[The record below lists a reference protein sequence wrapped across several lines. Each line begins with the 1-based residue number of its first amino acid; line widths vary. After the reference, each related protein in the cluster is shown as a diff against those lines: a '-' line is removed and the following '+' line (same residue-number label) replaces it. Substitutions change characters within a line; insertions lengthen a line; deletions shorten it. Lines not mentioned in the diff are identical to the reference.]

1 MSKAYRCD
9 ICKKYYDV
17 YNTTTKVNSTRK
29 NANTLRF
36 VVKDGE
42 AGIWVDEFDCCPE
55 CMGAINDLIDEL
67 KK

>member
-1 MSKAYRCD
+1 MAQAKKCD

-17 YNTTTKVNSTRK
+17 YNTTTKVHKTIK
-29 NANTLRF
+29 DTNTLRF
-36 VVKDGE
+36 ISKGGAE
-42 AGIWVDEFDCCPE
+42 INFFYEFDCCPE

>member
-1 MSKAYRCD
+1 MAQAKKCD

-17 YNTTTKVNSTRK
+17 YNTTTEVNSTRK

-36 VVKDGE
+36 VVKGGV
-42 AGIWVDEFDCCPE
+42 AKICVDEFDCCPE